1 MKTESLTLKDDVTVY
16 VAIWWWWCSL
26 QEVLDD
32 T

>member
-1 MKTESLTLKDDVTVY
+1 MKRESLTLKDDVTVY
-16 VAIWWWWCSL
+16 VAIWWWCSL